1 MYKREYQLLVFLTI
15 LLLSGCTSI
24 SSADNEIAGTRPKI
38 EPSEALQ
45 KAQGLYDQRKDLDK
59 VREAIKLLEKARD
72 PDNRNFDVEWKFAQF
87 SYFLG
92 SRENIDETEAQK
104 VLKRGLTSAKIAK
117 RLEPSKPDGYFWY
130 AAILGNQSKRSP
142 VTVGVVS
149 IKKIRQA
156 MKKVIEIDPNYQGA
170 SAYDGLGQLE
180 LGSRGL
186 GGGSA
191 EKAVEYLEKALEL
204 NKENSYIRLHLG
216 EAYLAVNK
224 DAEAKKQLQY
234 VLAMKA
240 DPDFIPEHEEAKAKA
255 KKLLEQKF

>member
-1 MYKREYQLLVFLTI
+1 MYKREYQLLVVFTI
-15 LLLSGCTSI
+15 LLLSSCASVG
-24 SSADNEIAGTRPKI
+24 SADDEFANPKPEIV
-38 EPSEALQ
+38 PSEALP
-45 KAQGLYDQRKDLDK
+45 KAESLYAQRKDLEK

-72 PDNRNFDVEWKFAQF
+72 PEKRNFEVEWKFAQY

-92 SRENIDETEAQK
+92 SRESVDETEAEK
-104 VLKRGLTSAKIAK
+104 VLKRGLSAANIAK
-117 RLEPSKPDGYFWY
+117 RMEPDKPDGYFWY
-130 AAILGNQSKRSP
+130 AAILGNQAKRSP

-149 IKKIRQA
+149 VKKIRAA
-156 MKKVIEIDPNYQGA
+156 MNKVIEIDPNYQGA

-180 LGSRGL
+180 LGTRGL
-186 GGGSA
+186 AGGSA

-224 DAEAKKQLQY
+224 DAEAKKHLRY
-234 VLAMKA
+234 VLSMKP
-240 DPDFIPEHEEAKAKA
+240 DPDFIPEYEEAKAKA